1 MKICNAYGRGRRLGS
16 VIKLLAITS
25 LLAFVPLLRSVHAA
39 SVTSSLTVTSQDTS
53 GSTISGYY
61 TVLLDSRGRTL
72 ATGFTPVTFT
82 LDLTVPTTSYSV
94 LVENFNGVV
103 FDHWVD
109 TNTADNPRDVSVAL
123 DPTLATGSLTIT
135 AVYTDTNA
143 IPAGDSR
150 ISVTTINLQ
159 GQQILGYYTTLWQN
173 CQDQTQFGNCV
184 FLGECFSPCSFL
196 VTNGGKYQVAVA
208 DYGTEVF
215 THWTDNTVNR
225 FYDLTVPGATTTI
238 SLTAVYTP

>member
-1 MKICNAYGRGRRLGS
+1 MYKVWRIHEDRQRLQAWTKTRRFHQAPRGNVSACIRASLEERSCGLNILANSHKPRHKWQHNHWLLHRAPRLE
-16 VIKLLAITS
+16 
-25 LLAFVPLLRSVHAA
+25 RQH
-39 SVTSSLTVTSQDTS
+39 
-53 GSTISGYY
+53 
-61 TVLLDSRGRTL
+61 
-72 ATGFTPVTFT
+72 
-82 LDLTVPTTSYSV
+82 PTTSYAV
-94 LVENFNGVV
+94 LVEDFNGVV

-109 TNTADNPRDVSVAL
+109 TNTANNPRDVSMVL
-123 DPTLATGSLTIT
+123 DPALATGKLTIT

-143 IPAGDSR
+143 IPPGDSR

-184 FLGECFSPCSFL
+184 FLDECFSPCSFL

-225 FYDLTVPGATTTI
+225 FHDLIVPGATTTI

>member
-53 GSTISGYY
+53 GST
-61 TVLLDSRGRTL
+61 L

-82 LDLTVPTTSYSV
+82 LDYTVPTTSYAV
-94 LVENFNGVV
+94 LVEDFNGVV

-109 TNTADNPRDVSVAL
+109 TNTANNPRDVSMVL
-123 DPTLATGSLTIT
+123 DPALATGKLTIT

-143 IPAGDSR
+143 IPPGDSR

-184 FLGECFSPCSFL
+184 FLDECFSPCSFL

-225 FYDLTVPGATTTI
+225 FHDLIVPGATTTI